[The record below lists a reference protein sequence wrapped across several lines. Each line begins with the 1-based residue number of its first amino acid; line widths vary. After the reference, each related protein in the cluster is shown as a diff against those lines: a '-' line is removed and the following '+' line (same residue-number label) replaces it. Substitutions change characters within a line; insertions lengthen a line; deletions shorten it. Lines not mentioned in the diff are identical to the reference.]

1 MPTFAGVI
9 AGSLFVA
16 MGGLNVWIM
25 LTNRGRSRHG
35 RLWMRVHRIVGY
47 LFIAIF
53 AITLFMMLQR
63 LRGDSEEIAP
73 RILLHMSLALMLA
86 PLLGVKVLLVRSQCS
101 SHAMLCALGIVI
113 FAISFTLVAINLA
126 ALALRNLND
135 APVSISAL
143 AAFILIVLGA
153 TLTLLLRP
161 SRLEEGRGQ
170 R

>member
-1 MPTFAGVI
+1 MQ
-9 AGSLFVA
+9 
-16 MGGLNVWIM
+16 
-25 LTNRGRSRHG
+25 
-35 RLWMRVHRIVGY
+35 VHRIVGY
-47 LFIAIF
+47 LFIATF

-86 PLLGVKVLLVRSQCS
+86 PLLGAKVLLVRCQSGS
-101 SHAMLCALGIVI
+101 PAMLCALGIVI

-126 ALALRNLND
+126 ALAFRNLRD

-143 AAFILIVLGA
+143 VAFTLIVLGA

-161 SRLEEGRGQ
+161 SRSQDRHGR
-170 R
+170 RRAFF

>member
-73 RILLHMSLALMLA
+73 RILLHMSRALTLA
-86 PLLGVKVLLVRSQCS
+86 PLLGVKVLL
-101 SHAMLCALGIVI
+101 
-113 FAISFTLVAINLA
+113 
-126 ALALRNLND
+126 
-135 APVSISAL
+135 
-143 AAFILIVLGA
+143 GA
-153 TLTLLLRP
+153 
-161 SRLEEGRGQ
+161 
-170 R
+170 

>member
-1 MPTFAGVI
+1 
-9 AGSLFVA
+9 
-16 MGGLNVWIM
+16 
-25 LTNRGRSRHG
+25 
-35 RLWMRVHRIVGY
+35 
-47 LFIAIF
+47 
-53 AITLFMMLQR
+53 
-63 LRGDSEEIAP
+63 
-73 RILLHMSLALMLA
+73 
-86 PLLGVKVLLVRSQCS
+86 
-101 SHAMLCALGIVI
+101 MLCALGIVI
-113 FAISFTLVAINLA
+113 FAISFTLVAINFA

>member
-25 LTNRGRSRHG
+25 LTNRGRSGHG

-86 PLLGVKVLLVRSQCS
+86 PLLGVKVLLVRSQSS